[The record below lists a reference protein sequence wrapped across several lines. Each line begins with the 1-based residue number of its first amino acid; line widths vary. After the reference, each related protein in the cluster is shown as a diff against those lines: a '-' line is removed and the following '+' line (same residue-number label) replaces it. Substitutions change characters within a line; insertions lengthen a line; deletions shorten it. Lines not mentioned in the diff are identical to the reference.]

1 MSTSTQT
8 FDAGRLM
15 AVLVSPIVSEKAT
28 FVAEKHNTV
37 TFKVLQ
43 SASKPEIKAAVEAQ
57 FDGTKVASIKT
68 LVQNGKAVRYSRGK
82 NRYPGTT
89 SRKDTKKAYVTLS
102 EGKIK
107 VFETEEVKEEKADK
121 KPAKK
126 EEKK

>member
-1 MSTSTQT
+1 MKLT
-8 FDAGRLM
+8 
-15 AVLVSPIVSEKAT
+15 IVTPRATEKAYRLIT
-28 FVAEKHNTV
+28 TQNTYV
-37 TFKVLQ
+37 FDVPATANKN
-43 SASKPEIKAAVEAQ
+43 EIAAAVEEQ
-57 FDGTKVASIKT
+57 FEGTKVASIKT

-107 VFETEEVKEEKADK
+107 VFETEEVKEEKPAKADK
-121 KPAKK
+121 KTAKK